1 MADASRCPECRA
13 RVHPYAAGCPSCG
26 ADLDAYR
33 RQRAKSPLQRARL
46 QVPSVRIDLFDL
58 VVPTVV
64 MLLVA
69 LFAPLVGVVLAL
81 FIMWHSHHNGLVW
94 RRNVACACAALA
106 LVNLLVPSFIE
117 PHLI

>member
-1 MADASRCPECRA
+1 
-13 RVHPYAAGCPSCG
+13 
-26 ADLDAYR
+26 
-33 RQRAKSPLQRARL
+33 
-46 QVPSVRIDLFDL
+46 
-58 VVPTVV
+58 